1 MRAIRVH
8 QFGGPEVL
16 SLDEVSRPE
25 PAEGEA
31 LVRIEAIGVNFID
44 VYHRTGQYRGGLPLT
59 LGQEAAGTVEAVGA
73 GVTDVRRGDRVA
85 YASVQG
91 SYADYAVVP
100 SWRLV
105 KVPSGIDAQQAAA
118 VMLQGMTAHYL
129 THSTYVV
136 QAGQTALVHAAA
148 GGVGLLL
155 VQMLKRH
162 GVRVLG
168 TVSTEEKAR
177 IARGAGADEVILYSQ
192 ADFESEVRR
201 LTDGRGV
208 EVVYDSVGRDTFE
221 RSLNCLRPRG
231 LMVLFGQSS
240 GAVPPM
246 DPQILNAKGSL
257 YLTRPTL
264 AHYTADRGELQ
275 HRANDLFTW
284 MAGGEL
290 RVRIDRTF
298 PLTAASD
305 AHRYLEARQSKGKV
319 LLLT

>member
-91 SYADYAVVP
+91 SYADYALVP

-105 KVPSGIDAQQAAA
+105 QVPTGIDVQPAAA

-275 HRANDLFTW
+275 QRANDLFTW